1 MAYGIQIFNASGN
14 LVISSDSDGGVI
26 LNQETITTSNVT
38 SPAGGSVDVT
48 VTDVNDT
55 NKIAFGLYPSARTNG
70 ITYSTSGNTL
80 TISNAGAG
88 DVIFDVNIFRLS

>member
-26 LNQETITTSNVT
+26 LNQETIATSNVT
-38 SPAGGSVDVT
+38 ATAGGSVDVT
-48 VTDVNDT
+48 VTDVSDT
-55 NKIAFGLYPSARTNG
+55 NKIAFGLYPSSQTSG

-88 DVIFDVNIFRLS
+88 DVIFDVNVFRLS